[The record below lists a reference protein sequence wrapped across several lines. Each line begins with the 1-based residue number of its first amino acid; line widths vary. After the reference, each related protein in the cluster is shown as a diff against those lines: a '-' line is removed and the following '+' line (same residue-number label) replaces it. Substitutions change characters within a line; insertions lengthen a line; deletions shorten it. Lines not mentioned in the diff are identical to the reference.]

1 MSTCLSRSLCLFI
14 CCLVGYPSYS
24 QFYIWDCSD
33 NYSREISNPAFCH
46 TYKIDGYWRQT
57 YLYYKMIDKAQF
69 NNRIEI
75 VNKRYDNEWSLYFI
89 QLHIDNK
96 DTLIFVTSDSN
107 VCNFFLDSIPSQMAL
122 TLFDRPNTKVQVPI
136 NEKEIPSKIVILWG
150 YNDSHGIMTIR
161 SKKELDEKTIR
172 HIQREV
178 SEGRHPI
185 HYDDYYYF
193 ISEM

>member
-1 MSTCLSRSLCLFI
+1 
-14 CCLVGYPSYS
+14 
-24 QFYIWDCSD
+24 
-33 NYSREISNPAFCH
+33 
-46 TYKIDGYWRQT
+46 
-57 YLYYKMIDKAQF
+57 MIDKAQF

-75 VNKRYDNEWSLYFI
+75 VNKRYDNEWSLYSI

-161 SKKELDEKTIR
+161 SKEELDEKTIR

>member
-1 MSTCLSRSLCLFI
+1 MSTFSRSFCFLI

-24 QFYIWDCSD
+24 QFYICDYSD
-33 NYSREISNPAFCH
+33 NYSREKSNPAFCH

-57 YLYYKMIDKAQF
+57 YLYYEMIDKAQF

-75 VNKRYDNEWSLYFI
+75 VNKRYDNEWGLYFI

-96 DTLIFVTSDSN
+96 DTLILATSDSN
-107 VCNFFLDSIPSQMAL
+107 VCLVLDSIPSQMAL
-122 TLFDRPNTKVQVPI
+122 TLFGRPKKVQVPI
-136 NEKEIPSKIVILWG
+136 NEKEIPSKIIILWG
-150 YNDSHGIMTIR
+150 NNDSHGILTIR

-185 HYDDYYYF
+185 HNDDYYYF